1 MKKTSKIGKK
11 SLKLKCQTNKVFNL
25 EQKLTKM
32 EKKYFCFFQEKKTR
46 DKKINLLFFVFY
58 LEIEQKLG
66 QNLGL
71 TY

>member
-1 MKKTSKIGKK
+1 
-11 SLKLKCQTNKVFNL
+11 
-25 EQKLTKM
+25 M